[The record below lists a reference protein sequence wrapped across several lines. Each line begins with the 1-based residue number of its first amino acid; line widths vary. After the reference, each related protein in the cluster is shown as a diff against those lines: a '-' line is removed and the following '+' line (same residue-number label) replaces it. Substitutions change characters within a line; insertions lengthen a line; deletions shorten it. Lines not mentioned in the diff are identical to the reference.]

1 MIIQENIAGTSG
13 VKNTGSDKENLPL
26 FTVGYA
32 LAKGSQSFASVAAFK
47 TKSAWDAAKVI
58 KDLVVLYSV
67 EKAELANVEPTFY
80 ESRTR
85 KIKTKD
91 NVKGLKV
98 THHLGYISHSALES
112 YNASDYTYVYEFTS
126 DGQIKG
132 VLQDDGTV
140 KGQLLSDFLVGPILE
155 PVLDGDPLS
164 SVVEMTYEN
173 PRELTTNGCIVTPE
187 FNILKYK
194 GIYPVKL
201 TIEGTPTAT
210 ELKVRAT
217 YSNQDLPL
225 ILTGT
230 LLDFFTVLTTAGG
243 ANTPN
248 SVTKG
253 TGVDANLYTFVDTD
267 LASGTIATTV
277 IDQTLAMVEADAPVE
292 CTVSYDVTF

>member
-47 TKSAWDAAKVI
+47 TKAAWDAAKLA
-58 KDLVVLYSV
+58 KDLVILYSV

-126 DGQIKG
+126 DGQVKG
-132 VLQDDGTV
+132 INQTDGTV

-173 PRELTTNGCIVTPE
+173 PRELTTAGCIVTPE

-194 GIYPVKL
+194 GIYPIKL
-201 TIEGTPTAT
+201 TIEGTPTLT

-225 ILTGT
+225 TGLDLTSFTGKVLKVDGT
-230 LLDFFTVLTTAGG
+230 PQTPDSVTAGAG
-243 ANTPN
+243 N
-248 SVTKG
+248 
-253 TGVDANLYTFVDTD
+253 DANLYTFVDAD
-267 LASGTIATTV
+267 LETGTIETNV
-277 IDQTLAMVEADAPVE
+277 VEKTLAMFETDEA
-292 CTVSYDVTF
+292 TVFTV